1 MKSNN
6 WTPEELKEALLTN
19 SKINFP
25 ISNISINSELV
36 KKGELFIPIK
46 GKRYDGHQFISH
58 ALSKGANYSLATGS
72 NYKKFKLN
80 KFKKKI
86 ILVKNIKDSLNN
98 LAMYSLEAW
107 VKQVLKK
114 PFILF

>member
-46 GKRYDGHQFISH
+46 GQGF
-58 ALSKGANYSLATGS
+58 
-72 NYKKFKLN
+72 
-80 KFKKKI
+80 
-86 ILVKNIKDSLNN
+86 
-98 LAMYSLEAW
+98 
-107 VKQVLKK
+107 
-114 PFILF
+114 

>member
-36 KKGELFIPIK
+36 KKGELFTKDNLTVKRPGTGISPMEWDDYM
-46 GKRYDGHQFISH
+46 GKN
-58 ALSKGANYSLATGS
+58 AN
-72 NYKKFKLN
+72 
-80 KFKKKI
+80 
-86 ILVKNIKDSLNN
+86 KDYEFEDLITN
-98 LAMYSLEAW
+98 E
-107 VKQVLKK
+107 
-114 PFILF
+114 